1 MKLAFLL
8 PTKKKGFL
16 DDDEAPAEKSYGGGD
31 ASGSEEEEEVESD
44 GAGDE
49 VLQMAEKALQDPKA
63 LLALIDARVKACMA
77 AGKME

>member
-16 DDDEAPAEKSYGGGD
+16 DDDEATEEKAFGGGD
-31 ASGSEEEEEVESD
+31 ASGSEEETEED
-44 GAGDE
+44 GAEGE

>member
-16 DDDEAPAEKSYGGGD
+16 DDDEAPEEKSSYGGGD
-31 ASGSEEEEEVESD
+31 ASAEEEGD

-49 VLQMAEKALQDPKA
+49 VMQMAEKALQDPKA
-63 LLALIDARVKACMA
+63 LLALIDARAKACMA

>member
-8 PTKKKGFL
+8 PSKKKGFL
-16 DDDEAPAEKSYGGGD
+16 ADDEAPEEKSAFGGGD
-31 ASGSEEEEEVESD
+31 ASDEEETEEEGD
-44 GAGDE
+44 GAGGE

-63 LLALIDARVKACMA
+63 LLALIDARAKACMA